1 MNETIVAKEEQQIKA
16 DILTLEKMSTFEQSV
31 RNLSAEV
38 SNNMA
43 DNSRL
48 TDAIQNTISSLKS
61 SVKWLLDFVDWR
73 FEECRHVENGKCN
86 SKNITYFCNISI
98 TFK

>member
-61 SVKWLLDFVDWR
+61 SVKWLLDFVEDLST
-73 FEECRHVENGKCN
+73 GD
-86 SKNITYFCNISI
+86 SKNADMLKTGNA
-98 TFK
+98 TVRT